1 MLFHFTD
8 DFHLCQ
14 FGDPVFFFILEGFQ
28 EGDDVVTVCPARIE
42 IELYCFLAIDGYWFV
57 VMDVNLDTIQL
68 AVCPIAYQEIKDIL
82 SVSLI
87 DEIIAAFV

>member
-42 IELYCFLAIDGYWFV
+42 IELYCSCF
-57 VMDVNLDTIQL
+57 
-68 AVCPIAYQEIKDIL
+68 PR
-82 SVSLI
+82 SLI
-87 DEIIAAFV
+87 FEKMGTDNQRHSS